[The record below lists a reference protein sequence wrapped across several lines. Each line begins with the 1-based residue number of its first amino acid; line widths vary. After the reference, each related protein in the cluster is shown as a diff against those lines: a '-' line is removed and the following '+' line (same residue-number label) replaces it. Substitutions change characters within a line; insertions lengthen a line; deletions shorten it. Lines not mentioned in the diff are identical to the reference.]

1 MKINNKLMSALP
13 SVADAPAD
21 AGRSCVCPF
30 CLYTTL
36 PKVLRVVVE
45 VLFLY
50 RLITG
55 FGL

>member
-30 CLYTTL
+30 GLYTTL

-45 VLFLY
+45 GLFLY
-50 RLITG
+50 HLHTT
-55 FGL
+55 L